1 MEKIA
6 NLIKN
11 NSNFAIFAHSK
22 TDCDAVCST
31 LALKLAINSL
41 GKNADVFI
49 DSNFS
54 DQMASLPHFDDINK
68 KTQDKYDIY
77 VCLDTATIERLGKN
91 KYKIMKNRPNSC
103 ALDHHATNQKYCKYN
118 YICEDYSSTC
128 ELLYDFFKI
137 VGAKITKEMA
147 HLMLVGMYTDSGQMS
162 FSCVTPKTMKIASEL
177 LKIYGGKIDE
187 ILTPIYRSKTP
198 SDFYLTKLAYDNV
211 EIVCDG
217 KVAILMLDSQDL
229 ANANSTYEQTHGI
242 VDIGLSLKSVKVSL
256 LASEDS
262 VQKDCY
268 YVSIRTKGDV
278 SAREIAEVFGGSGHF
293 NASGCKIFD
302 TKQNV
307 QSMLIEAAK
316 KVLK

>member
-22 TDCDAVCST
+22 TDCDAVCSA
-31 LALKLAINSL
+31 LALKLALNGL
-41 GKNADVFI
+41 GKNADVLI

-54 DQMASLPHFDDINK
+54 NQMTSLPHFEDINK
-68 KTQDKYDIY
+68 KTIDKYDLYI
-77 VCLDTATIERLGKN
+77 CLDTATIERLGKN
-91 KYKIMKNRPNSC
+91 KYKIMKNRQNSC
-103 ALDHHATNQKYCKYN
+103 ALDHHGTNQKYCKFN
-118 YICEDYSSTC
+118 YINEDYSSTC

-137 VGAKITKEMA
+137 IGVKITKEMA
-147 HLMLVGMYTDSGQMS
+147 HLMLVGIYTDSGQMS

-177 LKIYGGKIDE
+177 LKVYGGKIDE

-198 SDFYLTKLAYDNV
+198 SDFYLAKMAYDNV
-211 EIVCDG
+211 ELVYDDKI
-217 KVAILMLDSQDL
+217 AILMLENQDL
-229 ANANSTYEQTHGI
+229 ANIDSTYEQTHGI

-262 VQKDCY
+262 VQRDCY
-268 YVSIRTKGDV
+268 YISIRTKGDI
-278 SAREIAEVFGGSGHF
+278 SAREIAEAFGGSGHF

-307 QSMLIEAAK
+307 HDRLIQVAK
-316 KVLK
+316 KVIK